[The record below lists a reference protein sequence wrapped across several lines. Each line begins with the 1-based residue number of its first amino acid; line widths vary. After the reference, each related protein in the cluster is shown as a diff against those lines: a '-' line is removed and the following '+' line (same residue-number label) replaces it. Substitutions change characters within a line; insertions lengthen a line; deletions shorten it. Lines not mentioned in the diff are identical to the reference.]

1 MYSLCLTNAKCIR
14 LVTYNTSAL
23 SIIRVKENSAYIEK
37 SIRIR
42 IKTIQVCGNKV
53 FVLST
58 DNQII
63 CYSFHENKKRTAIY
77 YKENILELNHH
88 HQVSALNLQIWNFQI
103 FFRGIGIVDMTDD
116 YSSVIWLLIYAAKIK
131 VVIVNNDYVPN
142 TF

>member
-1 MYSLCLTNAKCIR
+1 MDYLSKLYPLCLTNAKWER

-88 HQVSALNLQIWNFQI
+88 HQVSALKSSNLKLNFQI
-103 FFRGIGIVDMTDD
+103 LLRGIGIVDMTDD
-116 YSSVIWLLIYAAKIK
+116 YSVI
-131 VVIVNNDYVPN
+131 
-142 TF
+142 

>member
-1 MYSLCLTNAKCIR
+1 MIISIFKVTYRKLMDYMSKLYPLCLTNAKWER

-42 IKTIQVCGNKV
+42 IKTIQVCENKV

-63 CYSFHENKKRTAIY
+63 CYSFHENKKRTTIY
-77 YKENILELNHH
+77 YKENVLELNH
-88 HQVSALNLQIWNFQI
+88 QVSKLK
-103 FFRGIGIVDMTDD
+103 
-116 YSSVIWLLIYAAKIK
+116 YSFGVM
-131 VVIVNNDYVPN
+131 
-142 TF
+142 

>member
-1 MYSLCLTNAKCIR
+1 MDYLSKLYSLCLTNAKCIS

-77 YKENILELNHH
+77 YKENILELYHH
-88 HQVSALNLQIWNFQI
+88 HQVSKNWNLQIWNLNFQI
-103 FFRGIGIVDMTDD
+103 FFHGIGIVDMTDAD
-116 YSSVIWLLIYAAKIK
+116 YSVIWLLT
-131 VVIVNNDYVPN
+131 NLRS
-142 TF
+142 

>member
-1 MYSLCLTNAKCIR
+1 MAKNRYAIIYFWCDHLSLFLNVVTYRKQMDYLSKLYSLCLTNAKCIR

-88 HQVSALNLQIWNFQI
+88 HQVSALKSFKFEIWISKFS
-103 FFRGIGIVDMTDD
+103 FVG
-116 YSSVIWLLIYAAKIK
+116 
-131 VVIVNNDYVPN
+131 
-142 TF
+142 